1 MFRHI
6 LFPTDTSEM
15 SNSAFDAA
23 VDLMRKYDG
32 RITLLNV
39 HEEFMNKKEMQ
50 YLRVS
55 SQQYREYIKEH
66 ALRSREV
73 LETMIADAG
82 VGDKCEVLLREGNP
96 RKEILEIA
104 AEIDA
109 EIIVMASNGRSN
121 LRQQIIGS
129 VAEHVVAHSSIPV
142 LVVKVNRG

>member
-15 SNSAFDAA
+15 SNSAFDAT

-82 VGDKCEVLLREGNP
+82 VSGRCEVLLREGNP
-96 RKEILEIA
+96 RKEILETA
-104 AEIDA
+104 AEIDV